1 METMELSINELEL
14 ASGGYIVK
22 DEEGYHVINDTEGY
36 VVHTFQEDE
45 YDLMMKLI
53 TRAWKHSAEFITWDE
68 AHEIH
73 RKSLE
78 EFMKTRQYVQLR

>member
-1 METMELSINELEL
+1 METKVLDLDAMQNVT
-14 ASGGYIVK
+14 GGYIVK
-22 DEEGYHVINDTEGY
+22 DEKGYHVINDTEGY
-36 VVHTFQEDE
+36 EVHTFQEDE

-78 EFMKTRQYVQLR
+78 EFLKMRQYVQLR